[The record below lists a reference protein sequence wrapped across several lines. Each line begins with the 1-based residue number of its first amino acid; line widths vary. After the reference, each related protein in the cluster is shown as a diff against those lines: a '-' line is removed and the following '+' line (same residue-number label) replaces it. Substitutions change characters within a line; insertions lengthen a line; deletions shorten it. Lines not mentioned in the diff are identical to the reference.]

1 MRSSRNIKWGLGIL
15 LILSALSRAV
25 IAGLIELGN
34 DEVYYWTY
42 AKFPDLSHF
51 DHPSMVGWVIQ
62 LFTLNLRIDTEFFI
76 RLGAVVLG
84 TGSTYLIFLIG
95 RQIKDALTG
104 FYAALLYTSSFYC
117 FILCGLFILPDAP
130 QVFFWLLT
138 LYFLTIALPD
148 TSCSQKS
155 RRFIIY
161 AGASIGLALLSKYHS
176 IFLVAGM
183 IIYVL
188 VYNRNWL
195 RTREFY
201 IAFLLSGLIFIPVIF
216 WNMEND
222 FVSFTFHENRVG
234 VSKSG
239 VQPIFFL
246 TELIG
251 QIFYNNPVNV
261 VIILAALIA
270 LIRKKE
276 FLDNTQVRLLLWTSL
291 PLVLVIITFSLFR
304 STLPHWTGPGYLGFI
319 LLAAALLSG
328 PLSEKDSSH
337 ALIPWPTV
345 ISLIV
350 LISTLFIAVGQI
362 RHGWIKLRGFK
373 IEDVTLDMVGQRQL
387 AEKFAPIVNWNE
399 QNYLIDP
406 GSPIL
411 TFRWFPAANFDYYI
425 GRSLHKKVYALGEL
439 KRIHKY
445 YWINKERG
453 NLKQGSD
460 AWYIALSDDYE
471 NPEVL
476 YGSMY
481 EMIIPGDTIVIVRGQ
496 DTVRRAF
503 VFRLID
509 LKQDMVFNPADT
521 IRSGKMDEM
530 DTLLYFMRQI
540 RSDERWLK
548 ILQKKADQDSVSIDE
563 IILKEA
569 RLLRDSSNQ
578 ILKRDRSR

>member
-95 RQIKDALTG
+95 RQINDALTG

-176 IFLVAGM
+176 IFLVARM

-201 IAFLLSGLIFIPVIF
+201 IAFLLSGLIFLPVIF

-319 LLAAALLSG
+319 DR
-328 PLSEKDSSH
+328 K
-337 ALIPWPTV
+337 
-345 ISLIV
+345 
-350 LISTLFIAVGQI
+350 
-362 RHGWIKLRGFK
+362 
-373 IEDVTLDMVGQRQL
+373 
-387 AEKFAPIVNWNE
+387 
-399 QNYLIDP
+399 
-406 GSPIL
+406 
-411 TFRWFPAANFDYYI
+411 
-425 GRSLHKKVYALGEL
+425 
-439 KRIHKY
+439 
-445 YWINKERG
+445 
-453 NLKQGSD
+453 
-460 AWYIALSDDYE
+460 
-471 NPEVL
+471 
-476 YGSMY
+476 
-481 EMIIPGDTIVIVRGQ
+481 
-496 DTVRRAF
+496 
-503 VFRLID
+503 
-509 LKQDMVFNPADT
+509 
-521 IRSGKMDEM
+521 
-530 DTLLYFMRQI
+530 
-540 RSDERWLK
+540 
-548 ILQKKADQDSVSIDE
+548 SVV
-563 IILKEA
+563 
-569 RLLRDSSNQ
+569 
-578 ILKRDRSR
+578 